1 MKQYI
6 KRICRLTAFCAIIFW
21 LLAFMIFGDVD
32 NFDLNFIRNDKTSTG
47 ERQISSRNGAFRII
61 RISNK
66 TTENLVSN
74 KRDVT
79 VVQLTHEQLFNQN
92 IKTDNIILQDKHVP
106 RLTAKEME
114 HIKHAFENSPIVLK
128 KYKLIFFWNEKSGCT
143 YWKSLFYFIQGLKN
157 TDVHNSHLLSYLVQ
171 FNHNEIT
178 EMIFDNSWT
187 KAVFVRE
194 PRERILSCYLDK
206 GFKKAFMVHY
216 CKRTPK
222 SFLDFLKL
230 IKQCKGSHWE
240 PQVKVPKFLYK
251 NMMIGKMSDIFTF
264 TEQLLTKIGA
274 WNETVNVWMNSE
286 KIEKRARPHAT
297 NAKDKLFQ
305 YYNDTKVQDLIFEM
319 YADDYDVFNF
329 EKKYFDFN
337 KNLQKR

>member
-1 MKQYI
+1 MFTDMFNPMLIQS
-6 KRICRLTAFCAIIFW
+6 
-21 LLAFMIFGDVD
+21 
-32 NFDLNFIRNDKTSTG
+32 DKISSG
-47 ERQISSRNGAFRII
+47 ERIIRSTNGAFRIVSV
-61 RISNK
+61 SNK
-66 TTENLVSN
+66 TTENLISS
-74 KRDVT
+74 KRDANIVE
-79 VVQLTHEQLFNQN
+79 LNHEQLFNKN
-92 IKTDNIILQDKHVP
+92 TTKEHIILRTEAKHVP
-106 RLTAKEME
+106 RLTDKELD

-143 YWKSLFYFIQGLKN
+143 YWKSLFYFIQGLN
-157 TDVHNSHLLSYLVQ
+157 STNVHNSHLLSYLVQ
-171 FNHNEIT
+171 FNTNEIT
-178 EMIFDNSWT
+178 KMMFDNSWT

-206 GFKKAFMVHY
+206 GLNAAFMMHS

-251 NMMIGKMSDIFTF
+251 NMIVGKLSDIFAF

-286 KIEKRARPHAT
+286 KTEKRARHHAT
-297 NAKDKLFQ
+297 NSKDKLYQ
-305 YYNDTKVQDLIFEM
+305 YYNDTKIQDIIFEM
-319 YADDYDVFNF
+319 YTDDYDVFNF
-329 EKKYFDFN
+329 EKKYFGFN
-337 KNLQKR
+337 KNLYKRIKTLS